1 MSDVYKTA
9 LGKFEK
15 AANIV
20 NLDENIREILKHPRR
35 QFIVEFPVKMDD
47 GKVKVFKGYR
57 VQHCLALGPAKGG
70 VRYHPSVTL
79 DEVKSL
85 AFWMTFK
92 CAVMSLPFGGA
103 KGGVAVE
110 PKKHSKAEL
119 ERISRRY
126 FAEISLL
133 VGPEKDIPAPDVNT
147 TPDIMAWFMDTYS
160 MTVGYSSMA
169 VVTGKPVG
177 LGGSEG
183 REEATGRG
191 VAKTASMAAKRKGID
206 ISKATVAVEGFGNV
220 GRFAALLLSL
230 EEGAKV
236 VAVSDS
242 RGAIYNP
249 DGFDVE
255 ELIKYKKEHG
265 TVADYPKA
273 KGRLSNDELKV
284 LDVDILI
291 PAALEH
297 SIDAEIAKE
306 IKAKVVVEGAN
317 GPLTKEAD
325 DILNERGVLVVP
337 DILANAGGVTVSYFE
352 WVQDLQSFFWK
363 RQHVNETLEEM
374 LREAFSNVW
383 SVMDKYNTDMRTA
396 AYIVAIERL
405 RFAIEKRG
413 IFP

>member
-9 LGKFEK
+9 LEKFEK

-147 TPDIMAWFMDTYS
+147 APDIMAWFMDTYS

>member
-9 LGKFEK
+9 LEKFEK
-15 AANIV
+15 AANMV
-20 NLDENIREILKHPRR
+20 NLDENIKEVLKHPRR

-47 GKVKVFKGYR
+47 GSVKVFKGYR

-79 DEVKSL
+79 NEVKSL

-103 KGGVAVE
+103 KGGVAVD
-110 PKKHSKAEL
+110 PKKHSKAEI

-126 FAEISLL
+126 FAEISVL

-191 VAKTASMAAKRKGID
+191 VAKTASMAAKRIGVN
-206 ISKATVAVEGFGNV
+206 ISKAIVAVEGFGNV

-230 EEGAKV
+230 EEGAKI

-242 RGAIYNP
+242 KGAIYNP

-273 KGRLSNDELKV
+273 KSRLNNDELKV

-297 SIDAEIAKE
+297 SIDSKIANE
-306 IKAKVVVEGAN
+306 VKAKIVVEGAN

-325 DILNERGVLVVP
+325 DILNKKGVLVVP

-374 LREAFSNVW
+374 LRGAFDNVW
-383 SVMDKYNTDMRTA
+383 DIKEKYRTDMRTA

>member
-9 LGKFEK
+9 LEKFEK
-15 AANIV
+15 AADIV

-47 GKVKVFKGYR
+47 GKVKVFRGYR

-126 FAEISLL
+126 FAEISVL

>member
-9 LGKFEK
+9 LEKFEK
-15 AANIV
+15 AANMV
-20 NLDENIREILKHPRR
+20 NLDENIKEVLKHPRR

-47 GKVKVFKGYR
+47 GSVKVFKGYR

-79 DEVKSL
+79 NEVKSL

-103 KGGVAVE
+103 KGGVAVD
-110 PKKHSKAEL
+110 PKKHSKAEI

-126 FAEISLL
+126 FAEISVL

-191 VAKTASMAAKRKGID
+191 VAKTASMAAKRIGVN

-230 EEGAKV
+230 EEGAKI

-242 RGAIYNP
+242 KGAIYNP

-273 KGRLSNDELKV
+273 KSRLNNNELKV

-297 SIDAEIAKE
+297 SIDSKIANE
-306 IKAKVVVEGAN
+306 VKAKIVVEGAN

-325 DILNERGVLVVP
+325 DILNKKGVLVVP

-374 LREAFSNVW
+374 LRGAFDNVW
-383 SVMDKYNTDMRTA
+383 DIKEKYRTDMRTA

>member
-9 LGKFEK
+9 LEKFEK
-15 AANIV
+15 AADIV

-47 GKVKVFKGYR
+47 GKVKVFRGYR

-265 TVADYPKA
+265 TVADYPRA

>member
-9 LGKFEK
+9 LEKFEK

-47 GKVKVFKGYR
+47 GKVKVFRGYR

-265 TVADYPKA
+265 TVADYPRA

-306 IKAKVVVEGAN
+306 IRAKVVVEGAN

>member
-9 LGKFEK
+9 LEKFEK

-47 GKVKVFKGYR
+47 GKVKVFRGYR

-191 VAKTASMAAKRKGID
+191 VLKRLQWRLK
-206 ISKATVAVEGFGNV
+206 E
-220 GRFAALLLSL
+220 
-230 EEGAKV
+230 KV
-236 VAVSDS
+236 
-242 RGAIYNP
+242 
-249 DGFDVE
+249 
-255 ELIKYKKEHG
+255 
-265 TVADYPKA
+265 
-273 KGRLSNDELKV
+273 
-284 LDVDILI
+284 
-291 PAALEH
+291 
-297 SIDAEIAKE
+297 
-306 IKAKVVVEGAN
+306 
-317 GPLTKEAD
+317 
-325 DILNERGVLVVP
+325 
-337 DILANAGGVTVSYFE
+337 
-352 WVQDLQSFFWK
+352 
-363 RQHVNETLEEM
+363 
-374 LREAFSNVW
+374 
-383 SVMDKYNTDMRTA
+383 
-396 AYIVAIERL
+396 
-405 RFAIEKRG
+405 
-413 IFP
+413 

>member
-9 LGKFEK
+9 LEKFEK
-15 AANIV
+15 AANMV
-20 NLDENIREILKHPRR
+20 NLDENIKEVLKHPRR

-47 GKVKVFKGYR
+47 GSVKVFKGYR

-79 DEVKSL
+79 NEVKSL

-103 KGGVAVE
+103 KGGVAVD
-110 PKKHSKAEL
+110 PKKHSKAEI

-126 FAEISLL
+126 FAEISVL

-191 VAKTASMAAKRKGID
+191 VAKTASMAAKRIGVN

-230 EEGAKV
+230 EEGAKI

-242 RGAIYNP
+242 KGAIYNP

-273 KGRLSNDELKV
+273 KSRLNNDELKV

-297 SIDAEIAKE
+297 SIDSKIANE
-306 IKAKVVVEGAN
+306 VKAKIVVEGAN

-325 DILNERGVLVVP
+325 DILNKKGVLVVP

-374 LREAFSNVW
+374 LRGAFDNVW
-383 SVMDKYNTDMRTA
+383 DIKEKYRTDMRTA

>member
-1 MSDVYKTA
+1 
-9 LGKFEK
+9 
-15 AANIV
+15 
-20 NLDENIREILKHPRR
+20 
-35 QFIVEFPVKMDD
+35 
-47 GKVKVFKGYR
+47 
-57 VQHCLALGPAKGG
+57 
-70 VRYHPSVTL
+70 
-79 DEVKSL
+79 
-85 AFWMTFK
+85 
-92 CAVMSLPFGGA
+92 
-103 KGGVAVE
+103 
-110 PKKHSKAEL
+110 
-119 ERISRRY
+119 
-126 FAEISLL
+126 
-133 VGPEKDIPAPDVNT
+133 
-147 TPDIMAWFMDTYS
+147 
-160 MTVGYSSMA
+160 
-169 VVTGKPVG
+169 
-177 LGGSEG
+177 
-183 REEATGRG
+183 
-191 VAKTASMAAKRKGID
+191 MAAKRKGID

-265 TVADYPKA
+265 TVADYPRA

-306 IKAKVVVEGAN
+306 IRAKVVVEGAN

>member
-9 LGKFEK
+9 LEKFEK
-15 AANIV
+15 AADIV

-47 GKVKVFKGYR
+47 GKVKVFRGYR